1 MTTAA
6 PPTPALPRVLVI
18 LAVVAAI
25 VIYALALDGVLLF
38 DTKTSLS
45 HNLALQFDGTV
56 FDRWRS
62 AAQSFVGGPSG
73 RHIPMAS
80 FAANYVLAGEFSVW
94 QLRATNVLLHLMT
107 AAVLYAFLRT
117 LLVNAVS
124 LEFDSGKARAIAAL
138 AALIWLLHPLNV
150 STVFYVVQRMTQ
162 FSAFFVLLGLFV
174 YAEYRGRWARC
185 APGVGEFL
193 SIALWLLLITALAV
207 ISKENGALL
216 LWLLP
221 VVEVS
226 FFRGQWGG
234 RKNKPLACV
243 SWLALSA
250 PLVVV
255 AFMLTSDS
263 MYFLGGYSQRD
274 FTLAERV
281 LTQMRVLW
289 HYTSW
294 LAIPNVQAMS
304 LHHDDIELSKGLL
317 QPIGTLF
324 ALLAWGLAMLAAC
337 GLRRRFPVF
346 LFCLLFFLV
355 GHSLESTVF
364 PLELVWEHRNYLPGM
379 AVCLLLAWLIFE
391 LVDRSVNVKLSAVFG
406 AVMIILALLLF
417 VRTDRWS
424 DELILSR
431 ENLVNHPQSLRAN
444 YHYANTLY
452 RTYKDADEADRT
464 PEMLVVSR
472 HYYERMYQIDPQD
485 VSALVSL
492 YFLDQQ
498 YFPVLTEQVD
508 WFSILEEVISDRI
521 LNAADFNALNLLAT
535 CLNDGS
541 CAMADDRVLALYAV
555 IVDRYPDNPATWNI
569 ISRYHRDVL
578 HDHAAALTANARA
591 VAANP
596 GALSAYIDQ
605 VIIYDREK
613 NPGGVL
619 LALAE
624 FVKQDRQR
632 KELYRV
638 KIMLNI
644 AE

>member
-1 MTTAA
+1 LTTV
-6 PPTPALPRVLVI
+6 PPIRALPHLFVI

-25 VIYALALDGVLLF
+25 IIYVLALDGVLLF

-45 HNLALQFDGTV
+45 HNPALQFDGTV

-73 RHIPMAS
+73 RNIPMAS

-94 QLRATNVLLHLMT
+94 QLRATNVLLHVMT
-107 AAVLYAFLRT
+107 ATVLYAFLRT
-117 LLVNAVS
+117 LLANAVS
-124 LEFDSGKARAIAAL
+124 LEFDPAKARGIAAL
-138 AALIWLLHPLNV
+138 AALIWLMHPLNV

-162 FSAFFVLLGLFV
+162 FSAFFVLLGLLV
-174 YAEYRGRWARC
+174 YTVYRGRWARSV
-185 APGVGEFL
+185 PSVGEFVA
-193 SIALWLLLITALAV
+193 IALWLLLITAFAV
-207 ISKENGALL
+207 VSKENGALL

-226 FFRGQWGG
+226 FFQGQWGG
-234 RKNKPLACV
+234 RKNDALARI
-243 SWLALSA
+243 SWLALLA
-250 PLVVV
+250 PVLIV
-255 AFMLTSDS
+255 AFMLGSDS
-263 MYFLGGYSQRD
+263 MRFLGGYSHRE
-274 FTLAERV
+274 FTLVERV
-281 LTQMRVLW
+281 LTEMRVLW
-289 HYTSW
+289 HYISW
-294 LAIPNVQAMS
+294 LTIPDVQAMS
-304 LHHDDIELSKGLL
+304 LHHDDIALSRGLL
-317 QPIGTLF
+317 QPVGTLI
-324 ALLAWGLAMLAAC
+324 ALLAWGLAVLAAFV
-337 GLRRRFPVF
+337 LRKRFPLL
-346 LFCLLFFLV
+346 LFCVLFFLV

-379 AVCLLLAWLIFE
+379 GVCLLLAWLIFE
-391 LVDRSVNVKLSAVFG
+391 LVDRSENVKFPVVSG
-406 AVMIILALLLF
+406 AVLIILALLLF

-424 DELILSR
+424 DELTLSR
-431 ENLVNHPQSLRAN
+431 ENMMNHPQSLRAN

-452 RTYKDADEADRT
+452 RTYKDADEAERD
-464 PEMLVVSR
+464 PKMLVASR

-508 WFSILEEVISDRI
+508 WFSMLEKVISNRV

-541 CAMADDRVLALYAV
+541 CAMSDERVLALYAV
-555 IVDRYPDNPATWNI
+555 IVDRYPDNPVTWNI
-569 ISRYHRDVL
+569 ISRYQRDVL
-578 HDHAAALTANARA
+578 QDDEAALAANARA
-591 VAANP
+591 IAANS
-596 GALSAYIDQ
+596 GALSAYVDQ
-605 VIIYDREK
+605 VIIYDRRK
-613 NPGGVL
+613 DTGGVM

-624 FVKQDRQR
+624 FMKQDSQR

-638 KIMLNI
+638 KTMMNI